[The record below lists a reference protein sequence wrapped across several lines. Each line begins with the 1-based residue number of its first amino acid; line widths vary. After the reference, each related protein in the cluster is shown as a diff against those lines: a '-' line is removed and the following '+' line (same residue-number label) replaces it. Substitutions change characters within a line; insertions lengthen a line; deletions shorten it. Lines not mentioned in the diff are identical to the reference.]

1 MAILLTK
8 YKRCNGGNEMEL
20 KINRKINQVKP
31 SMIRQMKALADTY
44 EDVID
49 FTLGEPH
56 VFHETYFTIKEG
68 LHQRI
73 MENSIGY
80 SNHYGVKELRK
91 AIVEYCKQHYNQVY
105 DEDKEIIITSGVSES
120 ISAVLKT
127 ILEDEDEVIIFSP
140 AFSLYKSNVE
150 MYGGKVVIY
159 DMIANDM
166 TIKQAELSQLITS
179 KTKAIIINSPCNPT
193 GKVFSKEETQMI
205 YDCIK
210 DYPIFI
216 ITDEIYR
223 EITFDGI
230 ECYSLSDYKDL
241 RNRLFILN
249 GVSKSFAMTG
259 WRIGYVLGPEEYIG
273 IVANVHQNFVAS
285 SSTISQYA
293 VLEALKYPE
302 LTQYIHNLYQFNR
315 DYVYEQLKPYF
326 KNVILPEGAFYL
338 YLDTSNF
345 SLTSKEF
352 AMKLLNDTHVATV
365 PSIAFESYDS
375 GYIRL
380 SYCCDFKVLKE
391 GIERIKKFIKSL

>member
-56 VFHETYFTIKEG
+56 VFHQTYLAIKEG
-68 LHQRI
+68 LHERI
-73 MENSIGY
+73 MKNSIGY

-273 IVANVHQNFVAS
+273 VVANVHQNFVAS

-326 KNVILPEGAFYL
+326 KHVILPEGAFYL

-352 AMKLLNDTHVATV
+352 AMKLLNDTHVAIV

-380 SYCCDFKVLKE
+380 SYCCDSKVLKE

>member
-1 MAILLTK
+1 MK
-8 YKRCNGGNEMEL
+8 L
-20 KINRKINQVKP
+20 KINGKINQVKP

-56 VFHETYFTIKEG
+56 VFHQTYLTIKDG

-91 AIVEYCKQHYNQVY
+91 AIIDYCKERYNQIY
-105 DEDKEIIITSGVSES
+105 DENTEIIITSGVSES

-127 ILEDEDEVIIFSP
+127 ILEEDDEVIIFSP

-166 TIKQAELSQLITS
+166 IIKQEELSQLITH

-193 GKVFSKEETQMI
+193 GKVFSKEENQII
-205 YDCIK
+205 YECIK
-210 DYPIFI
+210 DYSIFV

-223 EITFDGI
+223 EITFDRI
-230 ECYSLSDYKDL
+230 ECSSLSDYKDL

-259 WRIGYVLGPEEYIG
+259 WRIGYVLGPREYIE
-273 IVANVHQNFVAS
+273 IIANVHQNFVAS

-293 VLEALKYPE
+293 VLEALKHPE
-302 LTQYIHNLYQFNR
+302 LTKYIRKLYQFNR

-326 KNVILPEGAFYL
+326 KHVILPEGAFYL
-338 YLDTSNF
+338 YLDASNV
-345 SLTSKEF
+345 SLSSKEF
-352 AMKLLNDTHVATV
+352 AMKLLNDTQVATV
-365 PSIAFESYDS
+365 PSVAFESYDS

-380 SYCCDFKVLKE
+380 SYCCDFEVLKE
-391 GIERIKKFIKSL
+391 GVERIKKFIKSL

>member
-352 AMKLLNDTHVATV
+352 AMKLLNDTHVAIV
-365 PSIAFESYDS
+365 PSVAFESYDS

-380 SYCCDFKVLKE
+380 SYCCDFEVLKE

>member
-31 SMIRQMKALADTY
+31 SMIRQMKTLADTY

-105 DEDKEIIITSGVSES
+105 DENKEIIITSGVSES

-273 IVANVHQNFVAS
+273 VVANVHQNFVAS

-352 AMKLLNDTHVATV
+352 AMKLLNDTHVAIV
-365 PSIAFESYDS
+365 PSVAFESYDS

-380 SYCCDFKVLKE
+380 SYCCDSKVLKE

>member
-31 SMIRQMKALADTY
+31 SMIRQMKALEDTY

-150 MYGGKVVIY
+150 
-159 DMIANDM
+159 N
-166 TIKQAELSQLITS
+166 
-179 KTKAIIINSPCNPT
+179 
-193 GKVFSKEETQMI
+193 
-205 YDCIK
+205 
-210 DYPIFI
+210 
-216 ITDEIYR
+216 
-223 EITFDGI
+223 
-230 ECYSLSDYKDL
+230 
-241 RNRLFILN
+241 
-249 GVSKSFAMTG
+249 
-259 WRIGYVLGPEEYIG
+259 
-273 IVANVHQNFVAS
+273 
-285 SSTISQYA
+285 
-293 VLEALKYPE
+293 
-302 LTQYIHNLYQFNR
+302 
-315 DYVYEQLKPYF
+315 
-326 KNVILPEGAFYL
+326 
-338 YLDTSNF
+338 
-345 SLTSKEF
+345 
-352 AMKLLNDTHVATV
+352 
-365 PSIAFESYDS
+365 
-375 GYIRL
+375 
-380 SYCCDFKVLKE
+380 
-391 GIERIKKFIKSL
+391 

>member
-352 AMKLLNDTHVATV
+352 AMKLLNDTHVAIV
-365 PSIAFESYDS
+365 PSVAFESYDS

-380 SYCCDFKVLKE
+380 SYCCDSKVLKE